1 MPTKKIVATLLKYCL
16 RPQLSGDEW
25 QTFLIAAP
33 NVPAPHQSDAP
44 GTLLAEDVVGK
55 ETFDNPST
63 AAAPDPVRDPVCA
76 CARPRDQV
84 RPTEIRTSISPS
96 SAVELN
102 TTSALASYA
111 TEAGLNTYSL
121 DN

>member
-1 MPTKKIVATLLKYCL
+1 M

-25 QTFLIAAP
+25 QTLLIAVP

-44 GTLLAEDVVGK
+44 GTLSEKDVVGK

-76 CARPRDQV
+76 CARPRDQG
-84 RPTEIRTSISPS
+84 
-96 SAVELN
+96 
-102 TTSALASYA
+102 SYGLKRLVTPDLRRHA
-111 TEAGLNTYSL
+111 RNRLDRRWLEERGLNPGWV
-121 DN
+121 